1 MSRMPWVRIPRGAQL
16 IFDAKVNFLGNAMI
30 YDDLF
35 AETTRGHELYEGLP
49 LADVSFKKRGDI
61 LEGVVRR
68 HDERTSPDAI
78 FADPAESLSVNG
90 RKRGRNTRKYDY
102 LRDAVRVEVK
112 ASILCWNTPNN
123 HWELKFK
130 NVKRAEHDEL
140 RLAVYLPDGI
150 RIFLHGGAHYSTHG
164 VATASSGGKIHVC
177 GPCHEEDWRV
187 AFESMRP
194 KLGTF
199 VATIPFPTSMVDVG
213 PFNAELTDTDV
224 SPKIMQ
230 EHADADVLAAQR
242 MTADN
247 LPFAPPGRVAGR
259 GSSDQRRVG

>member
-35 AETTRGHELYEGLP
+35 AETTRGHQLYEGLP
-49 LADVSFKKRGDI
+49 LADVSPQKRGDI

-112 ASILCWNTPNN
+112 ASILCWNT
-123 HWELKFK
+123 HMIRWELKFLK
-130 NVKRAEHDEL
+130 VKREEHDEL

-150 RIFLHGGAHYSTHG
+150 RIFVHRGAHYTTQG
-164 VATASSGGKIHVC
+164 VATESLGGQIQVSG
-177 GPCHEEDWRV
+177 PRHEEDWRV
-187 AFESMRP
+187 AFESMLP